1 MRQTY
6 ETLGV
11 IGDFARDTAKSGIP
25 QAALTIGTGAAGQL
39 AGGLAGISRY
49 LYDKFYTGDERASEN
64 AANVSQKVSQAITV
78 EPISTSGEN
87 ILELAS
93 LPTENYERIK
103 TNAANYNKNLLAD
116 CQELDALKKFVGNA
130 RNEHYAMTLPWSD
143 MGLRL
148 IPTAKLF
155 DYRAHMDDMKMEFDR
170 LTKSFLDV
178 YSFEVSNAMATLGN
192 MFSNDDYPPLYEVES
207 KFRWRLTI
215 QPLADADDF
224 RISIND
230 EQARVLK
237 AEYDEFY
244 GDAIRGAANDIWLRL
259 KKNLET
265 LVRQLDTKD
274 NGKPNKLY
282 DSVFD
287 TAIDLVHMMRDFNLT
302 NDTQMESVRQQLE
315 SVLSGKN
322 VEGLR
327 HHMNARTETKNQVQ
341 QVLNSLPTLD
351 F

>member
-1 MRQTY
+1 MLEPTNSQNLIGSYKLSDTTQGLPNSNAP
-6 ETLGV
+6 TLSSSASLAQLNV
-11 IGDFARDTAKSGIP
+11 SVWTAKRLDKKATAQVA
-25 QAALTIGTGAAGQL
+25 QA
-39 AGGLAGISRY
+39 
-49 LYDKFYTGDERASEN
+49 N
-64 AANVSQKVSQAITV
+64 AA
-78 EPISTSGEN
+78 
-87 ILELAS
+87 
-93 LPTENYERIK
+93 K
-103 TNAANYNKNLLAD
+103 TKAGNYNKNLLAD

-155 DYRAHMDDMKMEFDR
+155 DYRAHMDGMKMEFDR

-327 HHMNARTETKNQVQ
+327 HHMSARTETKNQVQ

-351 F
+351 I